1 MKKQL
6 VLLRQDFLENNK
18 VISHL
23 PWLPENSH
31 NTLHQCVT
39 ISKHALK
46 TQQTHKKKKQ
56 RRSNQLRNNNGAVAL
71 IKLII
76 DEQFK
81 NNIQKCFSKSKVK

>member
-6 VLLRQDFLENNK
+6 DLLRQDFLENNK

-23 PWLPENSH
+23 PWLPQNSH
-31 NTLHQCVT
+31 NTLHQCLT
-39 ISKHALK
+39 ISKHTLK
-46 TQQTHKKKKQ
+46 THQTQKKKQ

-71 IKLII
+71 IKLIL

-81 NNIQKCFSKSKVK
+81 NNIQKCFSKSKVM